1 MYMYSIRKLFWAE
14 IYVGKGC
21 MQCKANFED
30 YDSPCPHVDH
40 CGQKEFRHIVTE
52 FENQLDEKDFAKFH
66 RKHAVYQILCE
77 ECHYKKPKNGNLHG
91 FVWHY
96 IDCARPGR

>member
-1 MYMYSIRKLFWAE
+1 
-14 IYVGKGC
+14 

-66 RKHAVYQILCE
+66 RKHMQCIKFYVKTAIIKNQKTVICMVLC
-77 ECHYKKPKNGNLHG
+77 G
-91 FVWHY
+91 
-96 IDCARPGR
+96 II